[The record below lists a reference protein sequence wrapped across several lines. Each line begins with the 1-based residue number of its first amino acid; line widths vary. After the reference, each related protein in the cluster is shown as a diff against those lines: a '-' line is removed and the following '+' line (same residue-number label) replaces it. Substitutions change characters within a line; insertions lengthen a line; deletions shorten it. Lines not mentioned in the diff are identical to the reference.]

1 MSHVSRRHL
10 LVSGATGLFA
20 AASHD
25 SEVIVG
31 SGKLEA
37 AAVSFDATPPLG
49 VPAGTHGDVPV
60 IQKIEGLIDARA
72 LALRQG
78 NLTVGWS
85 NSDNAAF
92 DKMRARLSQH
102 LKTPVERTIHSC
114 THNHSSFHDK
124 VLEQEDT
131 PFAKSYFSKV
141 DQSAQALAAGF
152 REVRCSWGVRQE
164 RTITYN
170 RKGRRPDGSTF
181 FMREE
186 DRVEQPPDY
195 VGVIDDRATVVRL
208 DDPRGRPLALITHFT
223 GHPVASYNLEEA
235 VINPDYCGY
244 GLGDVT
250 AQFGSPAPVG
260 FFLQGCAGDIS
271 CKHMFGGDA
280 KARELGSR
288 LGLTLRA
295 AAGDARPVSSPRL
308 TFTDGTAH
316 VPFAALPSLDQ
327 LRKDKEE
334 LESFVRRCES
344 GSPDTLR
351 VLGYNFSRTMRQ
363 NYRKRLAEPLLRW
376 THWAIEQRSKGIDR
390 PRQTLP
396 VYVQVVTLGDVAFVL
411 MPMELFVGIGLEI
424 RKRSPFPCTVPVA
437 YTNKVYPNYLGRAE
451 DIGDREYMSAFYR
464 YSLLPPYAKPAGD
477 VIVDKAVDLLN
488 RSKAAVA

>member
-1 MSHVSRRHL
+1 M
-10 LVSGATGLFA
+10 GAA
-20 AASHD
+20 PPE
-25 SEVIVG
+25 SEIIVG
-31 SGKLEA
+31 SGRLEA
-37 AAVSFDATPPLG
+37 AAASFDATPPLG

-60 IQKIEGLIDARA
+60 VRKIEGRIEARA

-78 NLTVGWS
+78 KLTVGWS

-92 DKMRARLSQH
+92 DKMRARLARH
-102 LKTPVERTIHSC
+102 LGTPVERTIHSS

-124 VLEQEDT
+124 VLDQEDS
-131 PFAKSYFSKV
+131 PFAKSYFAGV
-141 DQSAQALAAGF
+141 DRSAQALAARF
-152 REVRCSWGVRQE
+152 TEVRCWWGVRQE
-164 RTITYN
+164 RTVTYN
-170 RKGRRPDGSTF
+170 RKGRRADGTTF

-208 DDPRGRPLALITHFT
+208 DDTRGRPLALITHFT

-244 GLGDVT
+244 ALRDLT
-250 AQFGSPAPVG
+250 SQFGSPRPVG

-280 KARELGSR
+280 KARELGGR
-288 LGLTLRA
+288 LGVTLRA
-295 AAGDARPVSSPRL
+295 AARDAQPISSPRL
-308 TFTDGTAH
+308 TFTHGAAQ

-327 LRKDKEE
+327 LRGDREE
-334 LESFVRRCES
+334 LEAFVRRCET

-351 VLGYNFSRTMRQ
+351 VLGYNFSGTMRQ

-376 THWAIEQRSKGIDR
+376 TNWAIEQRGKGIER

-396 VYVQVVTLGDVAFVL
+396 VYVQVVTLGDVAWVL

-451 DIGDREYMSAFYR
+451 DVGDREYMSAFYR

-477 VIVDKAVDLLN
+477 VIVDKAVELLT
-488 RSKAAVA
+488 RSRAALA